1 MKVPSITLLL
11 QAFSNALKRFPLT
24 VASATTAVIVVMM
37 ILEKNESDVLPKI
50 WMMAQ
55 LGIPLFTALATF
67 SEAHQWTWKGRGALL
82 QIAGIALL
90 FMYGWSLPDVGEPG
104 FEIVHLLRYAILL
117 LVAHLFVSYAPYM
130 NQFSVANFW
139 EYNKQLFANLI
150 VGAAYAFILWAGLSL
165 AILAVDQLFQ
175 LKVDYKIY
183 AHLLVLLLG
192 FFNTTFFLY
201 HFPARFEFADQDLSY
216 TLVFKTLSKYIL
228 IPIVTLYFLILYA
241 YSAKILVTWSLPIG
255 WVASLVIGFSIAGI
269 LTYLLNYMLPVYDP
283 SPVAIQYRRWFWWGM
298 LPMVVLLFV
307 AISRRIMDYG
317 FTEERFFVAHIGVW
331 LLLTGSYFAISKTD
345 NIKFVPISLSV
356 FGLIAVLGPFSAFN
370 VALRSQKGILKQLLE
385 KNERLSNGK
394 IMQNEHFLP
403 EKDGKQIISSLEFL
417 DKHNELSSLEAWLPT
432 SIDSLNVKG
441 SGALK
446 QITNWMNIRWEKAND
461 NANDYVRVNAS
472 MGTYKGKTDNFTQI
486 FQIDLND
493 YSNNVTEGR
502 TFKLN
507 AQKNG
512 FIYFDRIKG
521 KENLIDTFYL
531 GYYLKDWLRKSTYG
545 TYTLPEN
552 KSAFDFKRKN
562 TELRLII
569 NQLEF
574 AEKGQDFEI
583 NSLNGIVLIRE
594 TKTK

>member
-1 MKVPSITLLL
+1 MRIPSFSLLS
-11 QAFSNALKRFPLT
+11 QAFSNALRRFPLT
-24 VASATTAVIVVMM
+24 MAAAIIAVIVVMM
-37 ILEKNESDVLPKI
+37 ILQKNESDLLPKI

-55 LGIPLFTALATF
+55 LGIPLFTALATL
-67 SEAHQWTWKGRGALL
+67 SEVHQWPWKGRGGLL

-104 FEIVHLLRYAILL
+104 FEIVHLLRYTILL
-117 LVAHLFVSYAPYM
+117 FAAHLFVSFAPYM
-130 NQFSVANFW
+130 NQISVANFW

-150 VGAAYAFILWAGLSL
+150 VGAAFAFILWGGLSL
-165 AILAVDQLFQ
+165 AILAIDQLFQ

-192 FFNTTFFLY
+192 IFNTTFFLY
-201 HFPARFEFADQDLSY
+201 HLPRNFEFTDQDLSY

-241 YSAKILVTWSLPIG
+241 YSAKILFTWSLPIG

-317 FTEERFFVAHIGVW
+317 ITEERFFVAHIGVW

-345 NIKFVPISLSV
+345 NIKFVPISLTI

-394 IMQNEHFLP
+394 IVQNEHFLP

-417 DKHNELSSLEAWLPT
+417 DKHNELSSLEAWLPS

-441 SGALK
+441 SGALE
-446 QITNWMNIRWEKAND
+446 QITNWMNIRWEKTND
-461 NANDYVRVNAS
+461 IENDYVRVNALI
-472 MGTYKGKTDNFTQI
+472 GTYKGKTDNFTQI
-486 FQIDLND
+486 FQIDLNN
-493 YSNNVTEGR
+493 YNNNATEGPA
-502 TFKLN
+502 FKLN
-507 AQKNG
+507 EQKNG
-512 FIYFDRIKG
+512 FVYFDKIKG
-521 KENLIDTFYL
+521 KETQIDTYYL
-531 GYYLKDWLRKSTYG
+531 GYYLKDWLGKSKYG

-552 KSAFDFKRKN
+552 KSAFDLKGKN
-562 TELRLII
+562 TELRLIL
-569 NQLEF
+569 NQIEY
-574 AEKGQDFEI
+574 AQKGQDFEI
-583 NSLNGIVLIRE
+583 RSLNGIVLIRE
-594 TKTK
+594 TKAK